1 MARVDWV
8 CYCVICVCDFVLM
21 FKFEFVF
28 SSGFVIYVL
37 ALMSKSVMVFLCIF
51 FQNELD
57 LCCCI
62 LLFLNL
68 FFLF

>member
-1 MARVDWV
+1 
-8 CYCVICVCDFVLM
+8 M